1 MTSPEPFLR
10 WAGGK
15 RQMVPV
21 LLPALPKDF
30 DLSKN
35 RFFEPFVGGGAVSF
49 ALASDSASANLV
61 ATKRK
66 TGRPLVLND
75 VNGDLI
81 NTYRVIQ
88 NDVDELIKLLV
99 KLEKNTSKAA
109 YYKARDRVPEDP
121 IEQAAR
127 IVFLNKLSFN
137 GLHRV
142 RGDGKFNVPYGQVAK
157 SSIYSDSVLRA
168 CSAWLSHAELR
179 SGNYT
184 AAVSDAVAGD
194 VVYLDP
200 PYIPLTV
207 TASFSKYAK
216 DDFKELDQWALRGVI
231 DGLISRG
238 VRVLFSNSNTDLTRL
253 IFGKTLTLY
262 AVSAQR
268 SIGASSASRIKVQEV
283 LGISYSPTEVRDP
296 KSLKNLQKLTTKA
309 KG

>member
-1 MTSPEPFLR
+1 
-10 WAGGK
+10 
-15 RQMVPV
+15 
-21 LLPALPKDF
+21 
-30 DLSKN
+30 
-35 RFFEPFVGGGAVSF
+35 
-49 ALASDSASANLV
+49 
-61 ATKRK
+61 
-66 TGRPLVLND
+66 
-75 VNGDLI
+75 
-81 NTYRVIQ
+81 
-88 NDVDELIKLLV
+88 
-99 KLEKNTSKAA
+99 
-109 YYKARDRVPEDP
+109 
-121 IEQAAR
+121 
-127 IVFLNKLSFN
+127 
-137 GLHRV
+137 
-142 RGDGKFNVPYGQVAK
+142 
-157 SSIYSDSVLRA
+157 
-168 CSAWLSHAELR
+168 
-179 SGNYT
+179 
-184 AAVSDAVAGD
+184 VAGD